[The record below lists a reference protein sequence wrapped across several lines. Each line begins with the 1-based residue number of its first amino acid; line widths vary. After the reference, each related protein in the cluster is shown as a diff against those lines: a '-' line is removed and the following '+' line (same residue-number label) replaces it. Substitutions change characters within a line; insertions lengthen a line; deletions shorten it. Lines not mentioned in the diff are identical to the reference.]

1 MSVQIWYS
9 MEGLDVYE
17 QVHQSELNRIIHLAF
32 LPFLFYGVF
41 RSVPHPIVPYILVAW
56 SGYYGWVINPTEGLI
71 TYSVV
76 SPWAILALLK
86 KPNYKQGLGLII
98 TSLVLQEVIGHSLF
112 EEVNSRIS
120 ITYILNAVMYSP
132 LFYSVYIQQY
142 FPLFIV
148 QIFTIF
154 MLKQI
159 KE

>member
-17 QVHQSELNRIIHLAF
+17 QVHQSEINRIIHLAF

-41 RSVPHPIVPYILVAW
+41 RSVPHPVVPYILVAW
-56 SGYYGWVINPTEGLI
+56 SGYYGWAINPIEGLI

-86 KPNYKQGLGLII
+86 QPNYKQGFSLIVG
-98 TSLVLQEVIGHSLF
+98 SLVLQEVIGHSLF
-112 EEVNSRIS
+112 EQINSRIT

-132 LFYSVYIQQY
+132 LFYSIYIQQY
-142 FPLFIV
+142 LLLFII
-148 QIFTIF
+148 QIAILFL
-154 MLKQI
+154 LKQI